1 MQSSQNQTTGT
12 GQSTTLPSWLT
23 SGSQQAVDI
32 GSQVA
37 SRAYEGYDGTT
48 VAPLSGNEQTAYNMA
63 GTMAGQAQSSG
74 LTSQANMAYTP
85 SNVAQIA
92 QPYVQG
98 VIQPQL
104 SALNQQYDQ
113 GKTALNSNSQ
123 SVAAQNAYDTQGNAK
138 NNTALDSGQTAATGN
153 VLATGAANAYNYGQQ
168 ALISNQAQAA
178 GITNNIGQDLSSSG
192 NTAQSINQA
201 QNTFYYGQYLENQN
215 WSTNNMQSLLSAI
228 KGAQV
233 NTSSTGT
240 GAGAQS
246 QNNTGSMIGAA
257 ASIAGTIASFY

>member
-1 MQSSQNQTTGT
+1 MQSGQTQTGTTGQT
-12 GQSTTLPSWLT
+12 TTLPSWLT

-48 VAPLSGNEQTAYNMA
+48 VAPLSANEQTAYNQASSQA
-63 GTMAGQAQSSG
+63 GAANTSG

-85 SNVAQIA
+85 ANVAAMA

-98 VIQPQL
+98 VIAPQV
-104 SALNQQYDQ
+104 SALNQQYDTS
-113 GKTALNSNSQ
+113 KSALNSNSQ

-138 NNTALDSGQTAATGN
+138 NNAALDTGQTSAMGN
-153 VLATGAANAYNYGQQ
+153 VLSQGAANAYNYGQS
-168 ALISNQAQAA
+168 ALESNRAQAQ
-178 GITNNIGQDLSSSG
+178 GIVGNIGQELGQSG
-192 NTAQSINQA
+192 ANAQSINQA
-201 QNTFYYGQYLENQN
+201 NDTFNYGQYLENQN

-233 NTSSTGT
+233 NTSATGT
-240 GAGAQS
+240 GAAGQT
-246 QNNTGSMIGAA
+246 QNNTSSMIGAA
-257 ASIAGTIASFY
+257 TSIAGTIASFY